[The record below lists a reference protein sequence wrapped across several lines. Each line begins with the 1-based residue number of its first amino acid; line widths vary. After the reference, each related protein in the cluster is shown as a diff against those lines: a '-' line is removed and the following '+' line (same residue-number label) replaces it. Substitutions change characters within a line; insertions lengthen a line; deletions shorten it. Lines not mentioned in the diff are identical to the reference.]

1 MYQSYNL
8 SHTDALKIIAAIQA
22 ELEKQGKAAAI
33 AVADAHGELIAFLR
47 LDGCKLPS
55 LYIAMNKAFTAAREG
70 KESKAVGQASRDEGF
85 PMTNFG
91 DLRYTGWGGGVP
103 LTYQGKVIGAVG
115 VSGIPEE
122 EDMAMARLGVNVFEK
137 MVGSSQ

>member
-1 MYQSYNL
+1 MYQTYQI
-8 SHTDALKIIAAIQA
+8 SHHEALQIIAAIQA
-22 ELEKQGKAAAI
+22 ELEQTNRAAAI

-55 LYIAMNKAFTAAREG
+55 LTIAINKAFTAAREG
-70 KESKAVGQASRDEGF
+70 KESKEVGQSSREQGF

-91 DLRYTGWGGGVP
+91 DLRYTAWGGGVP

-115 VSGIPEE
+115 VSGVPEA
-122 EDMAMARLGVNVFEK
+122 EDMALAKLGVEVFERI
-137 MVGSSQ
+137 VGQ